1 MSAPADEFEIIRAL
15 FAPLATDPQAR
26 GLIDDVAVLA
36 AREGL
41 VVTTDAIIE
50 GVHFLPDDPIDTV
63 AKKAL
68 RVNFSDLVAK
78 GARPVGVLL
87 TLLWPNAR
95 PAAQIAGFARGL
107 GEDLKL
113 YEVALLGGDTCA
125 TPGPLTVSITAF
137 GDPCGARTP
146 SRADASIGE
155 QVWVT
160 GVIGEAY
167 LGLMQ
172 LTSEP
177 DILGAAP
184 EDRVDHLAAQARLHY
199 RVPQPPVAL
208 APAIADFASASID
221 VSDGLI
227 ADAAKLAAASGVA
240 IRIDAD
246 AVPLLGGEDYVARH
260 GAAGLMRLLCG
271 GDDYE
276 ALFTA
281 APESRG
287 AILAAGRAAGINVTL
302 IGDVEAGAGVRV
314 IGADGRELAHEVGG
328 HAHRLGA

>member
-1 MSAPADEFEIIRAL
+1 MTAPADEFDIIRAL
-15 FAPLATDPQAR
+15 FAPLATHPAAR

-36 AREGL
+36 ARDGL

-50 GVHFLPDDPIDTV
+50 GVHFLPNDPIDTV
-63 AKKAL
+63 ARKAL
-68 RVNFSDLVAK
+68 RVNLSDLAAK
-78 GARPVGVLL
+78 GAKPVGVLL

-95 PAAQIAGFARGL
+95 PAAEITEFARGL

-113 YEVALLGGDTCA
+113 FDVALLGGDTCA

-137 GDPCGARTP
+137 GEPYGARTP
-146 SRADASIGE
+146 SRAGASIGE

-160 GVIGEAY
+160 GTIGEGF

-177 DILGAAP
+177 EILGAAP
-184 EDRVDHLAAQARLHY
+184 EDQLDYHAAHARRHY
-199 RVPQPPVAL
+199 RVPQPPVGF
-208 APAIADFASASID
+208 APAIAEFASASID
-221 VSDGLI
+221 VSDGLL
-227 ADAAKLAAASGVA
+227 ADAGKLAAASGVA
-240 IRIDAD
+240 MRIDAD
-246 AVPLLGGEDYVARH
+246 AVPLLGGEAYVARH

-271 GDDYE
+271 GDDYQ

-287 AILAAGRAAGINVTL
+287 AIVAAGRAAGINVTL
-302 IGDVEAGAGVRV
+302 VGDVEAGLGVRV
-314 IGADGRELAHEVGG
+314 VGADGRELEQAAGG
-328 HAHRLGA
+328 HAHRLGN